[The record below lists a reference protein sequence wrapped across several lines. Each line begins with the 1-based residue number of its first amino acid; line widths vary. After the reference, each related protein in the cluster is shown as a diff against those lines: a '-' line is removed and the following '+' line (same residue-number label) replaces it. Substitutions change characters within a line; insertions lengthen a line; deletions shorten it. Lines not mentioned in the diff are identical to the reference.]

1 MSTPTDQQ
9 HMEKIVSLC
18 KRRGFIFQSS
28 EIYGGLNGAWDYGPL
43 GVELKRNLKNYWWR
57 VMVHER
63 DDVVGMDGA
72 ILTHGSVLKASGHI
86 GGFSDPMVDCLITG
100 KRFRADQIQPQ
111 SGWVFSFVGA
121 VDNSSL
127 QKLLK
132 EQTVPERSVI
142 WLRIDLAPYLRQV
155 FNNWSFGYDEKARG
169 GYIQL
174 TGSISDQTNAFRVLV
189 KAGIFKAG
197 SVQRFSAMEVGG
209 RPKGFTVSSN
219 RGLNAAIKIGQE
231 FYRKRGIPEP
241 VVVINRVDWVED
253 STDYNPE
260 NGSLLTRRREFNL
273 MFKTRTGPVEE
284 FANAP
289 MAALPVAGAAEAAPV
304 VGATGPA
311 APSPVT
317 TALAEPWAANRE
329 NLTAGTSVLSESAVR
344 AVAEDETSIAYLRP
358 ETAQSI
364 FVQFKNIL
372 EVSRKKLPFG
382 IAQIGKA
389 FRNEINPRNFTFR
402 SREFEQMELEYFCRP
417 EQGMELLEY
426 WKEER
431 LKFYENI
438 GISRANLHV
447 RNVPN
452 EERAF
457 YSKGTYDIEYDFPF
471 GRQELEGVAY
481 RTDYDLSQHQKASGK
496 SLEYFDEEMKQR
508 FVPHVVEPSAG
519 VDRTVLALICEAYS
533 EDEAPD
539 EKGKMETRIVLRFR
553 PRIAPIKCAVFPLL
567 KNKEPLVAKA
577 KEIVALLRPD
587 MTVFYDE
594 SGAIGRRYRRQDE
607 IGTPF
612 GVTIDF
618 ETLGEKDRALR
629 DTVTLRDRD
638 SMKQERVKISDL
650 LELLSVRIA

>member
-1 MSTPTDQQ
+1 MSTPTDTQR
-9 HMEKIVSLC
+9 MEKIVSLC

-72 ILTHGSVLKASGHI
+72 ILTPPAVLQASGHVE
-86 GGFSDPMVDCLITG
+86 GFSDPMVECDVC
-100 KRFRADQIQPQ
+100 KRRFRADQLTE
-111 SGWVFSFVGA
+111 SARFYGLFDVVFLG
-121 VDNSSL
+121 
-127 QKLLK
+127 
-132 EQTVPERSVI
+132 
-142 WLRIDLAPYLRQV
+142 
-155 FNNWSFGYDEKARG
+155 NND
-169 GYIQL
+169 
-174 TGSISDQTNAFRVLV
+174 TH
-189 KAGIFKAG
+189 
-197 SVQRFSAMEVGG
+197 
-209 RPKGFTVSSN
+209 
-219 RGLNAAIKIGQE
+219 IGQTKCSAGGE
-231 FYRKRGIPEP
+231 SLDDAIRKAKVQASYLQP
-241 VVVINRVDWVED
+241 
-253 STDYNPE
+253 
-260 NGSLLTRRREFNL
+260 RETKRCLVQLESGQKVREMPCCTHCGADLSKSPSRPFNL
-273 MFKTRTGPVEE
+273 MFSTH
-284 FANAP
+284 
-289 MAALPVAGAAEAAPV
+289 L
-304 VGATGPA
+304 GATA
-311 APSPVT
+311 
-317 TALAEPWAANRE
+317 
-329 NLTAGTSVLSESAVR
+329 
-344 AVAEDETSIAYLRP
+344 DEASIAYLRP

-402 SREFEQMELEYFCRP
+402 SREFEQMELEYFCRA
-417 EQGMELLEY
+417 EEGMKWLDH

-431 LKFYENI
+431 LKFYGNI

-447 RNVPN
+447 RNVPD

-481 RTDYDLSQHQKASGK
+481 RTDYDLSQHQKASGR
-496 SLEYFDEEMKQR
+496 SQEYFDEETKEK
-508 FVPHVVEPSAG
+508 FIPHVVEPSAG
-519 VDRTVLALICEAYS
+519 VDRTLLALICEAYA
-533 EDEAPD
+533 EDKAPND
-539 EKGKMETRIVLRFR
+539 KGEMESRIVLRFH
-553 PRIAPIKCAVFPLL
+553 PRMAPIKCAIFPLL

-577 KEIVALLRPD
+577 KEIVNLLRPQ
-587 MTVFYDE
+587 MAVFYDE

-618 ETLGEKDRALR
+618 ETLGEKDPALR

-638 SMKQERVKISDL
+638 SMQQERVAIQDL
-650 LELLSVRIA
+650 PVILQERIR